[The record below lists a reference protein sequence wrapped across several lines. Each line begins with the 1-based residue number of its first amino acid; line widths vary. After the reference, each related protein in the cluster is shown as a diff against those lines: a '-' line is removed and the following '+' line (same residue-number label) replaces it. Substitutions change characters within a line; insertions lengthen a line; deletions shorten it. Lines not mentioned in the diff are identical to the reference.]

1 MKTLLPDWAQFT
13 AIQDNQSRLCC
24 QTGLSLE
31 LFRTCCQTGLSLQLF
46 RTTSQ
51 DSVARLGS
59 VYSCSG
65 QPEKTLLPDRA
76 QFTAVQDNQS
86 RLCCQTGL
94 SLELFRTTSQD
105 SVARLGSV
113 YSYSGHVARLGSVY
127 SCSGQPVKTL
137 LPDWAQF
144 TAVQDNQSRLCC
156 QTGLSLQLFR
166 TTSQDSVARLGSV
179 YSCSGQPVKTLLP
192 DWAQFTAV
200 QDNQSRLCCQTGL
213 SLQLFRT
220 TSQEC
225 CQTGLSLQLFRT
237 TSQDF
242 VARLGSVY
250 SYSGQPVKTLL
261 PDWAQFTAIQDNQS
275 RLCCQ
280 TGLSLQLFRTT
291 IEDSVA
297 RLGSVYSC
305 SGQPVKTLLPDWAQF
320 TAIQDNQ

>member
-1 MKTLLPDWAQFT
+1 M
-13 AIQDNQSRLCC
+13 
-24 QTGLSLE
+24 
-31 LFRTCCQTGLSLQLF
+31 
-46 RTTSQ
+46 
-51 DSVARLGS
+51 
-59 VYSCSG
+59 
-65 QPEKTLLPDRA
+65 
-76 QFTAVQDNQS
+76 
-86 RLCCQTGL
+86 
-94 SLELFRTTSQD
+94 
-105 SVARLGSV
+105 
-113 YSYSGHVARLGSVY
+113 
-127 SCSGQPVKTL
+127 KTL

-166 TTSQDSVARLGSV
+166 TCCQTRLSLQLFRTTSQDSVARLGSV
-179 YSCSGQPVKTLLP
+179 YSYSGQPVKTLLP

-200 QDNQSRLCCQTGL
+200 QDNQSRLCRQTGL

-220 TSQEC
+220 TSEDSVARLGTVYSYSGQPVK
-225 CQTGLSLQLFRT
+225 T
-237 TSQDF
+237 

-280 TGLSLQLFRTT
+280 TGLSLQLFGTT
-291 IEDSVA
+291 SEDSFA

-320 TAIQDNQ
+320 TAIQDNQSRLCCQTGLSLQLFRTTSEDCCQTGLSLQLFRTSQDSVARLGSVYSCSGQPVKTLLPDWAQFTAVQDNQSKFCCQTGLS

>member
-1 MKTLLPDWAQFT
+1 MTKFQ
-13 AIQDNQSRLCC
+13 
-24 QTGLSLE
+24 
-31 LFRTCCQTGLSLQLF
+31 
-46 RTTSQ
+46 
-51 DSVARLGS
+51 
-59 VYSCSG
+59 
-65 QPEKTLLPDRA
+65 EK
-76 QFTAVQDNQS
+76 N
-86 RLCCQTGL
+86 
-94 SLELFRTTSQD
+94 
-105 SVARLGSV
+105 
-113 YSYSGHVARLGSVY
+113 VARLGSVY

-144 TAVQDNQSRLCC
+144 TAVQENQSRLCC

-200 QDNQSRLCCQTGL
+200 QDNQSRLCCQTGLSLQLFRTTSEDCCQTGL